1 MEITKRRSNF
11 AQFSRELWL
20 ELKHEDTTVDFDVP
34 EDELKDFSIMLLD
47 IAWDSL
53 SQMDK
58 NQDNEKDFSKLKD
71 KLSDII
77 EDFNKL

>member
-1 MEITKRRSNF
+1 MEITKRGSNF
-11 AQFSRELWL
+11 SQFSRELWL
-20 ELKHEDTTVDFDVP
+20 KLNHEGTTVNFDVP

-47 IAWDSL
+47 VVWDSL
-53 SQMDK
+53 SQMDN
-58 NQDNEKDFSKLKD
+58 NQDNEKDFSNLKN